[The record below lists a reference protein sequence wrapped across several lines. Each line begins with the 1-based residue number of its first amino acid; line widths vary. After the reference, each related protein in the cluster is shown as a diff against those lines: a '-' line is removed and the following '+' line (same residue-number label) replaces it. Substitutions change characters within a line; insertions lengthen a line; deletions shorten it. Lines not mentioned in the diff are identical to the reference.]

1 MWTTESFAHK
11 HNKKLTGKAAATA
24 ADQANAM
31 LKKGVPENIVIA
43 TANKTGNRLMR
54 KSSHKSSNK
63 SKTRKTKTQTTK
75 GKRKPK
81 PNPKA

>member
-1 MWTTESFAHK
+1 MMWTTESFAHK

-54 KSSHKSSNK
+54 KSSHKS
-63 SKTRKTKTQTTK
+63 KTRKTKTQTTK